1 MRSLTSTHPVMLGD
15 HGHSQGLMVRTSCGT
30 QLEQQVV
37 VLFCPNLV
45 YLLVLGAA
53 INLLSAWQLGS
64 LN

>member
-1 MRSLTSTHPVMLGD
+1 MLGD
-15 HGHSQGLMVRTSCGT
+15 NGHSQGLMVRTSCGT